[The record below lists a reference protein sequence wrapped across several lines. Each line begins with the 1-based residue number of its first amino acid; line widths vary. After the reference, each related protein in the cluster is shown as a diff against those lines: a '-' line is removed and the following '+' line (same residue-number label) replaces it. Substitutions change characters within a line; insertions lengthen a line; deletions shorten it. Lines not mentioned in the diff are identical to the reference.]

1 MIEPFALATL
11 LTLGSLG
18 PVPFPCIERPSAPVP
33 VMAVD
38 EDLRALYESGRAY
51 EDFLANADRR
61 AELWHANTEKSGG
74 IDMELVRR
82 ARAVGGTWRFLAV
95 AIPAC
100 SDSVSTIPY
109 LARLVGMVEGL
120 DMRIV
125 DNSAGRA
132 VMEAHPTPDGRP
144 ATPTVVLLDADWNE
158 SGCFIERPPALQTW
172 ILENDGVISSDD
184 IFTQKMAWYAEDSGQ
199 QTLEAIVEMMEAA
212 AHGEVICR

>member
-1 MIEPFALATL
+1 MITPFALATL
-11 LTLGSLG
+11 LTVGSVGPLPVLCVDGPSG
-18 PVPFPCIERPSAPVP
+18 PVPVT
-33 VMAVD
+33 AVD
-38 EDLRALYESGRAY
+38 DELRALYESGRSY
-51 EDFLANADRR
+51 DDFLANADRR
-61 AELWHANTEKSGG
+61 AEQWHANTEGSEG

-95 AIPAC
+95 AIAAC

-109 LARLVGMVEGL
+109 LARLVAMVDGL

-125 DNSAGRA
+125 DNGAGRA

-172 ILENDGVISSDD
+172 ILENDEALSSDD
-184 IFTQKMAWYAEDSGQ
+184 IFTRKMAWYAEDSGQ

-212 AHGEVICR
+212 AQGQVICR